1 MSVNAVCVCVLVNA
15 GGYMPLHTRGWGQ
28 SPVSVHVFY
37 LVWDRVSFAVTF
49 ARLLGPCTSR
59 DSPVCSPF
67 PCRNT
72 GQQTRNGFMSSGFIN
87 ANPQACKANTS
98 CPEPSPQ
105 LKFVF
110 SLFVLYSMY
119 VEITQ
124 IPGIKLRSPQAW
136 QLPNWAILST
146 LNFVSSQDALKWFM
160 TLNITTVWLSCLKA
174 SSPTSINAKT
184 KQTKKTTKVK
194 CTLTQA
200 LEAKAGRSLEFDA
213 N

>member
-1 MSVNAVCVCVLVNA
+1 MCPLRKKRKNMSVNVVCVCVPVNT
-15 GGYMPLHTRGWGQ
+15 GGHMPLHTRGWGQ
-28 SPVSVHVFY
+28 SPVSVHVFS

-59 DSPVCSPF
+59 DSPVSFPF

-72 GQQTRNGFMSSGFIN
+72 GQQTRNGFIWVLALIN
-87 ANPQACKANTS
+87 ANPHACKVSTS
-98 CPEPSPQ
+98 WPEPSPQ

-110 SLFVLYSMY
+110 SLFLLHSMCA
-119 VEITQ
+119 EINLLEMVFLTSTQ
-124 IPGIKLRSPQAW
+124 IPGIKLRSSQAW

-146 LNFVSSQDALKWFM
+146 LSFVSTQDALKWLM

-184 KQTKKTTKVK
+184 KQTNKQT
-194 CTLTQA
+194 
-200 LEAKAGRSLEFDA
+200 